1 MATVDGGIT
10 LDQAQEQLGLAIA
23 ALAAARQQQT
33 FAVTSPSGGRS
44 TAKPLH
50 ESLLKDVQFWRQE
63 VARLQRGS
71 RGPTVMLGV
80 SCG

>member
-1 MATVDGGIT
+1 MARIDGGIT

-23 ALAAARQQQT
+23 ALAAARQQQS

-44 TAKPLH
+44 AARALL
-50 ESLLKDVQFWRQE
+50 ESLENDVKFWRQE

-71 RGPTVMLGV
+71 QGPLIRLGV
-80 SCG
+80 VL

>member
-1 MATVDGGIT
+1 MAKIDGGIT

-23 ALAAARQQQT
+23 ALAAARQQQS

-44 TAKPLH
+44 GARAQLDQ
-50 ESLLKDVQFWRQE
+50 LLNDVKFWRQE

-71 RGPTVMLGV
+71 SGPTIRLGV
-80 SCG
+80 AL